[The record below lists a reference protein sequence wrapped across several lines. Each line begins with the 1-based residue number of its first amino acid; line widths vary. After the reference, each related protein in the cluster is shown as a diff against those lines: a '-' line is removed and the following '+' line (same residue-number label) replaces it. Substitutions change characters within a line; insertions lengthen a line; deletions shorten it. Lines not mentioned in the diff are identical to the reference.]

1 MNTFA
6 SQTQTF
12 IPVCCVCGL
21 AREEGDSSGTSTES
35 WSEFEEYLTRHGLHG
50 AEYRLTHAYCPVCV
64 RQYVP
69 PKKKT
74 APGNLQAVASNANIT
89 PVILHT
95 VREQNCC
102 DLDALARA
110 CPQFTWNQIFLEV
123 DRLSRIG
130 ELHLTLSDRC
140 HYVVSLPDQ
149 QKFVMGKRA

>member
-1 MNTFA
+1 VSTFA
-6 SQTQTF
+6 TQTQTF

-69 PKKKT
+69 TKKKT
-74 APGNLQAVASNANIT
+74 APGNLQVTASKADIVT
-89 PVILHT
+89 VILRA
-95 VREQNCC
+95 VREQNRC

-123 DRLSRIG
+123 DRLSRTG
-130 ELHLTLSDRC
+130 ELYLTLSGPC
-140 HYVVSLPDQ
+140 HYAVSLPEHRSGMNGR
-149 QKFVMGKRA
+149 V